1 MSRCTCI
8 GWWQQEGYGRQPMH
22 QLQIFFQQSLVT
34 GSGVDMI
41 APFTL
46 SGNLRLDATVE
57 FVKQYT
63 GRHTVLYVGQY
74 DGEGTFYGTWDI
86 DGCRGQW
93 SIKVVQPE
101 RSDSADELYDEVK

>member
-1 MSRCTCI
+1 MSRCKCI

-22 QLQIFFQQSLVT
+22 QLHIAFQQSQIV

-46 SGNLRLDATVE
+46 TGNLRSDGVVE
-57 FVKQYT
+57 IVKQYT

-74 DGEGTFYGTWDI
+74 DGEGTLYGDWDI
-86 DGCRGQW
+86 DGYRGLW
-93 SIKVVQPE
+93 SIKLLQLDQADSE
-101 RSDSADELYDEVK
+101 REEYDEVS

>member
-1 MSRCTCI
+1 MSRCKCI

-22 QLQIFFQQSLVT
+22 QLQISFQQSQIA

-46 SGNLRLDATVE
+46 TGNLRSDGTVE

-86 DGCRGQW
+86 DGYRGQW
-93 SIKVVQPE
+93 SIKVIQ
-101 RSDSADELYDEVK
+101 SDTYGSVEGVYDEVS